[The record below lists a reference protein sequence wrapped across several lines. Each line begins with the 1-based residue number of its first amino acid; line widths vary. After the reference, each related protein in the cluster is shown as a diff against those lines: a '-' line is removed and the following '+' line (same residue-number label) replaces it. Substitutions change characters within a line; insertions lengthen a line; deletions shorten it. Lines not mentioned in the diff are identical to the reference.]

1 MDLTCIGDVN
11 VDVIT
16 SKIDCFPKKD
26 AQTIIS
32 DVRMTPGGCSAN
44 LAKAAA
50 LLGLKTRLIGKIG
63 RDFFGEYVREDFRR
77 IKNLDA
83 RLMPGS
89 KTGVT
94 VAVTFQDQTRSFLT
108 YPGANGELSIKD
120 IDLDLIRGKYLHMA
134 GFFLQ
139 GLRKDTKKILTF
151 AREKG
156 MVTCFDTGFDPRGW
170 SMRDVSLVR
179 KTLSDVDIFFPN
191 LAEARMITGAKEVD
205 EVCDMLLDMGVGIVA
220 LKMGKRGSRI
230 CSATRRIFVAPYVV
244 PVVDT
249 TGAGDVYGAA
259 FICGHLRKWDLEKI
273 GRFANAAAAL
283 KTRGFGSEQ
292 YPAFSEAARL
302 SGLNL

>member
-94 VAVTFQDQTRSFLT
+94 VAVTFQDRREASLRIQAQT
-108 YPGANGELSIKD
+108 AN
-120 IDLDLIRGKYLHMA
+120 
-134 GFFLQ
+134 
-139 GLRKDTKKILTF
+139 
-151 AREKG
+151 
-156 MVTCFDTGFDPRGW
+156 
-170 SMRDVSLVR
+170 
-179 KTLSDVDIFFPN
+179 FP
-191 LAEARMITGAKEVD
+191 
-205 EVCDMLLDMGVGIVA
+205 
-220 LKMGKRGSRI
+220 
-230 CSATRRIFVAPYVV
+230 
-244 PVVDT
+244 
-249 TGAGDVYGAA
+249 
-259 FICGHLRKWDLEKI
+259 
-273 GRFANAAAAL
+273 
-283 KTRGFGSEQ
+283 
-292 YPAFSEAARL
+292 
-302 SGLNL
+302 